1 MNVAAAR
8 ARYKCLGRAKLPFR
22 DHQHVHWVILRSM
35 FTCSFQRGEEMRVR
49 EGEMMVVVNRE
60 LRQRGARMISTR
72 TDDLTQKEPS
82 VGANDSDLK

>member
-22 DHQHVHWVILRSM
+22 DHQHVHRVIEIDVHLH
-35 FTCSFQRGEEMRVR
+35 FPAWRGNEGAG
-49 EGEMMVVVNRE
+49 GEMMVVVNRE